1 MKEMSPPPCRAVV
14 TTGSDF
20 VTIIR
25 TYQLAE
31 DPVVPTEVCS
41 TAEAAVE
48 WIEAQTATGQVL

>member
-14 TTGSDF
+14 TIDSAF
-20 VTIIR
+20 VTIFR

-31 DPVVPTEVCS
+31 DPVVPTEVFN
-41 TAEAAVE
+41 TVEAAVE